1 MKNYGL
7 SIYRQKERSRTIQ
20 LQGTTPVILTTNV
33 SNTSIWKTSIILGYM
48 PGKLI
53 HNEERNG
60 RTIFVIEIDVDE
72 EGDAVDNFGNL
83 LDDIWSNNLLVRI
96 WSNVDK

>member
-1 MKNYGL
+1 
-7 SIYRQKERSRTIQ
+7 
-20 LQGTTPVILTTNV
+20 
-33 SNTSIWKTSIILGYM
+33 M